1 MGSPRGSVAL
11 DERGR
16 PGIVVDDLAGLFVGF
31 EPGSRRRWSSRR
43 PRVLGTVVDW
53 IRSREPLEEWVDKRA
68 GPR

>member
-1 MGSPRGSVAL
+1 M
-11 DERGR
+11 
-16 PGIVVDDLAGLFVGF
+16 VDDLAGLFVGF